1 MVAKLYVDDQR
12 AAPSGWLL
20 ARSADEAVS
29 VLRQGEV
36 TDMSLDFDLGDARR
50 GTGVKVLD
58 WLEWAVEQG
67 KVKLPRLEAHSGSPV
82 GRHRL
87 EARIEQL
94 ARRFTP

>member
-1 MVAKLYVDDQR
+1 MVKLFVDDQR

-20 ARSADEAVS
+20 ARSVDEAVS
-29 VLRQGEV
+29 VLRQGDV

-50 GTGVKVLD
+50 GTGVDVLD
-58 WLEWAVEQG
+58 WLKGAVEQG
-67 KVKLPRLEAHSGSPV
+67 RVTLPKLEAHSGSPV
-82 GRHRL
+82 GRRRL

>member
-1 MVAKLYVDDQR
+1 MDDQR

-20 ARSADEAVS
+20 ARSVDEAVS
-29 VLRQGEV
+29 VLRQGDV

-50 GTGVKVLD
+50 GTGVDVLD
-58 WLEWAVEQG
+58 WLKGAVEQG
-67 KVKLPRLEAHSGSPV
+67 RVTLPKLEAHSGSPV
-82 GRHRL
+82 GRCRL